1 MKRWYDITLRTL
13 RSIESWTWLYQ
24 GRNRWI
30 HYVNLPIG
38 HFPPTL
44 LNISKSSR
52 KSGPWTWLQSE
63 SASRIDV
70 FQEFSNFKRIPV
82 FALQTYIARIFCVTI
97 FGGSSREKCFVVS
110 VNECWNCL
118 RVPLREPVETRRL
131 TYFCTFCIFAVA
143 IDLIVQHAQNLL
155 HLRNGNHQQ
164 QNRQQQLDQR
174 YQQQQQQHQQERNRH
189 NSESC
194 FTRPHWI
201 RKRNLHAAIS
211 RWNFFT
217 FSSRSVPVLIVHFF
231 VMLLFLAFL
240 SHLNLFGFYPSNAH
254 SSRARSG

>member
-1 MKRWYDITLRTL
+1 MKRWNDIAFYWVVDVALSRAESMNTLCKFTD
-13 RSIESWTWLYQ
+13 RS
-24 GRNRWI
+24 
-30 HYVNLPIG
+30 
-38 HFPPTL
+38 FPPPL
-44 LNISKSSR
+44 LNISKSFR

-82 FALQTYIARIFCVTI
+82 FALQTCIADCSRPKVFFLRFVWRSLPLWVVRNVLLCRWMDVGIACV
-97 FGGSSREKCFVVS
+97 F
-110 VNECWNCL
+110 
-118 RVPLREPVETRRL
+118 RVEPVETGRL
-131 TYFCTFCIFAVA
+131 TYFCTFCFFAVA

-174 YQQQQQQHQQERNRH
+174 YQQQQNQQERNRH

-217 FSSRSVPVLIVHFF
+217 SFLYDQFLFQSFTSLLCFYFSVF
-231 VMLLFLAFL
+231 
-240 SHLNLFGFYPSNAH
+240 HLYFI
-254 SSRARSG
+254 